1 MAGTLTIARTEFRR
15 LRRQRSYWL
24 LLAAFTALALLAAG
38 LSRHRALREQAQQA
52 DYQRLVRAQWEGQP
66 DRHPHRV
73 AHYGTFAFKPAGPL
87 AAFDPGVEPYAG
99 RIQFL
104 EAHRQ
109 NAANFS
115 EAGALSS
122 AFRLGELSLA
132 FLLQCGLPLALIV
145 LGHRLLAGE
154 IESGRLRLLM
164 TQGASSRRLLAG
176 KLGGLALGAVPF
188 LAATGLATVAAT
200 AGGLHGLGGPW
211 LARLGTLGGAAALY
225 AAGWV
230 ALTLWISARSRTA
243 GQALALLVG
252 LWVAFCVILPRSV
265 AALATAAYPTPSK
278 SAFTERLA
286 AEVYRL
292 GDSHNAADPN
302 FQSIR
307 DRLLTQY
314 GVTKVEDLPFNY
326 GAAVMME
333 GEELSAEVF
342 ARHLGELEQIHR
354 QQNRLLALSS
364 ALNPALGFRVV
375 SAAISGTD
383 YAGQAR
389 FLREAEAYRYEFVQG
404 LNTLHR
410 DKVRYVGD
418 RDQRLDHTHWAE
430 FPDFQP
436 TVPGLGES
444 LRGAAIGWAALAL
457 WLVGP
462 LCALLRLK
470 LSPA

>member
-1 MAGTLTIARTEFRR
+1 MAGALPIALTEFRR

-24 LLAAFTALALLAAG
+24 LLLAFAALALLAAG
-38 LSRHRALREQAQQA
+38 LSRHRAVRDQARQA
-52 DYQRLVRAQWEGQP
+52 DYQDLVRAQWEGQP

-73 AHYGTFAFKPAGPL
+73 AHYGTFAFKPSGPL

-109 NAANFS
+109 NAANFP

-132 FLLQCGLPLALIV
+132 FILQCGLPLVLIV
-145 LGHRLLAGE
+145 IGHRLLAGE
-154 IESGRLRLLM
+154 NESGRLRLLM
-164 TQGASSRRLLAG
+164 TQGASSRRLILG
-176 KLGGLALGAVPF
+176 KLGGLTLGTVPF
-188 LAATGLATVAAT
+188 L
-200 AGGLHGLGGPW
+200 
-211 LARLGTLGGAAALY
+211 GAAALATVIATAGAESTLGWAARLGALAGAAAIY

-230 ALTLWISARSRTA
+230 ALTLWVSARSRTA
-243 GQALALLVG
+243 GHSLATLVG
-252 LWVAFCVILPRSV
+252 LWVAFCVVLPRTV
-265 AALATAAYPTPSK
+265 AAFATAAHPAPSK

-286 AEVYRL
+286 AEVHRL

-302 FQSIR
+302 YQSLR
-307 DRLLTQY
+307 DRMLSQY
-314 GVTKVEDLPFNY
+314 AVTRVEDLPFNY

-342 ARHLGELEQIHR
+342 ARHLGELEEIHR
-354 QQNRLLALSS
+354 RQNRLLSLSS

-383 YAGQAR
+383 YDAQAR
-389 FLREAEAYRYEFVQG
+389 FLREAEAYRYDFVQG

-410 DKVRYVGD
+410 EKVAYVGD
-418 RDQRLDHTHWAE
+418 RDQRLDHSHWAE
-430 FPDFQP
+430 FADFQP
-436 TVPGLGES
+436 TTARLGEA
-444 LRGAAIGWAALAL
+444 LAGAALGWTALAL
-457 WLVGP
+457 WLVVP
-462 LCALLRLK
+462 LAALLRFK